1 MEQIAALSAHV
12 EKLMMMLRAETASK
26 GSSQEEVRLLKRK
39 LGEEKARSAGLMA
52 EKSALEHSRKGLEH
66 HDKMLNKQLDM
77 MDAKCSDLMRTHQFK
92 REKEAKLVAGLR
104 KDLHDVNKKKFIL
117 AQALREAATRRMNAI
132 SGVAKLVESLYGV
145 DASGAKVS
153 GTKFGNIS
161 GAIGESDG

>member
-1 MEQIAALSAHV
+1 MTL
-12 EKLMMMLRAETASK
+12 LRAETASK
-26 GSSQEEVRLLKRK
+26 GNAHEEVRLLKRK
-39 LGEEKARSAGLMA
+39 LEDEKARNAALMA
-52 EKSALEHSRKGLEH
+52 EKSALERSRKDLEH

-104 KDLHDVNKKKFIL
+104 KGLHDSNASKFRF

-132 SGVAKLVESLYGV
+132 SGVAKLVQSLYGV

-153 GTKFGNIS
+153 GTKFTNMSGDMGEGNRWVL
-161 GAIGESDG
+161 